1 MNSPTSPPPILE
13 FKSISKVFQRPPGS
27 ALGPCIASQNI
38 SFAVRPATIH
48 ALVGENG
55 AGKSTLMKMLFG
67 LYEPTDGEI
76 FFNGQAVRINSPQ
89 VARSLGLGMVQQHFM
104 LADSVTAL
112 DHLFLEDTAKTN
124 LWGAL
129 RPLSRSEYLKRAQA
143 ISEKFQLP
151 IPWDEKVENLSVG
164 YQQRLELLKLLFLE
178 SKILIFDEP
187 TALLSPQEVD
197 RFLEHLRLLK
207 EKGHTILMIT
217 HKLNEVFAVCDDV
230 TVLRAGTVVF
240 SGNLQTQTK
249 ESVARLMVGSSWQG
263 DSDFE
268 LRKVHEKKQP
278 CLRVT
283 DLCVEDFAGRKKLN
297 HLSFELQAG
306 EILGIAGVEGQGQ
319 SELMST
325 LLSQVRSS
333 ARLQNYRIS
342 GQIHFVAANSELVGK
357 KSADVPKANFNIGF
371 VGEDRLSQ
379 SVVEELSL
387 CENLLLG
394 KEAEF
399 EVFRWIPWS
408 ELAEK
413 AAPILREME
422 VQPADPKSPMKS
434 LSGGNQQKAVMARE
448 LHFRPKILLIAQP
461 TRGVDFA
468 SSQIIHKAIL
478 AARDEGAAILL
489 VTSDIHELMLLSDRL
504 FVLSQGRIAG
514 EMQRGHFDLARI
526 GALMGGLT

>member
-1 MNSPTSPPPILE
+1 MNSPTSTPPILE
-13 FKSISKVFQRPPGS
+13 FRSISKVFQRPPGS
-27 ALGPCIASQNI
+27 ALGPCIANQNI
-38 SFAVRPATIH
+38 SFSVRPATIH

-67 LYEPTDGEI
+67 LYEPTEGEI
-76 FFNGQAVRINSPQ
+76 LFKGQAVRINSPQ
-89 VARSLGLGMVQQHFM
+89 VARTLGLGMVQQHFM
-104 LADSVTAL
+104 LAGSVTAL
-112 DHLFLEDTAKTN
+112 DHLFLEDTAKTS

-129 RPLSRSEYLKRAQA
+129 RPLPRTEYLQRAQA

-197 RFLEHLRLLK
+197 RFLEHLKLLK
-207 EKGHTILMIT
+207 DKGHTILMIT

-230 TVLRAGTVVF
+230 TVLRAGTAVF
-240 SGNLQTQTK
+240 SGSLQTQTK
-249 ESVARLMVGSSWQG
+249 ESVARLMVGDSWKA
-263 DSDFE
+263 DSNFD
-268 LRKVHEKKQP
+268 LRKVHEKNQP

-283 DLCVEDFAGRKKLN
+283 DLSVEDSVGQKKLN
-297 HLSFELQAG
+297 KLSFELHAG
-306 EILGIAGVEGQGQ
+306 EVLGIAGVEGQGQ
-319 SELMST
+319 SELMSS

-333 ARLQNYRIS
+333 ARIRNHRMT
-342 GQIHFVAANSELVGK
+342 GKIHFVDPDA
-357 KSADVPKANFNIGF
+357 FHRIGF

-379 SVVEELSL
+379 SVVEDLSL
-387 CENLLLG
+387 CENILLG

-399 EVFRWIPWS
+399 EAFRWIPWT
-408 ELAEK
+408 ELSEK
-413 AAPILREME
+413 AAPILVEME
-422 VQPADPKSPMKS
+422 VQPADPSLSMKA

-448 LHFRPKILLIAQP
+448 LHFQPKLLLISQP

-468 SSQIIHKAIL
+468 SSQSIHKAIL
-478 AARDEGAAILL
+478 AARDAGAAILL
-489 VTSDIHELMLLSDRL
+489 VSSDIHELMLLSDRL

-514 EMQRGHFDLARI
+514 GVEGANTGEMQRGHFDLARI